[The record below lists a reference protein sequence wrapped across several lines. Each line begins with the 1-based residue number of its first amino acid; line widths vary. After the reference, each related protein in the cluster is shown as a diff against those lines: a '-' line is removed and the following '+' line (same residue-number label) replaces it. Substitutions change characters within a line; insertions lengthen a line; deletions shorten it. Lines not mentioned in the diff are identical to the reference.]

1 MSIVP
6 DHFAIDPTDLPAS
19 GDNSELLGLDQLG
32 SGCRYLAGM
41 IARSNPML
49 EVFKAINRL
58 ASYNTTVMI
67 QGESGTGKELVARS
81 FHTNGPSP
89 RGPFVILNCS
99 NLLDSLAESQLF
111 GHVRGAFTDARE
123 DSLGYFR
130 AANGGTLFLDEVG
143 EMPLRLQA
151 KLLRAVETY
160 EIQPVGSSRSFHV
173 DIRLVV
179 ATNRDLRAMSERSEF
194 RHDLYYRLNAASIT
208 LPPLRERRDDV
219 AGLASHFIELYDR
232 ILDKKIKFLTR
243 AALTSLKTHQWPGNV
258 REFANAIQHS
268 MMMSDSDR
276 VEAHHLP
283 TSVREPV
290 SASPSASSN
299 SVSAP
304 LSLRTGSGFSQP
316 GSESVDAGRSATFAL
331 DEVMKTTLIRS
342 LDETGG
348 NRRRAAD
355 LLGISRS
362 TLYRMMSRYG
372 LDHSD
377 TKPVAKRSSPDDLPA

>member
-1 MSIVP
+1 MTVP
-6 DHFAIDPTDLPAS
+6 DCFATDPADLPTS
-19 GDNSELLGLDQLG
+19 GGNSDLDLDQLA
-32 SGCRYLAGM
+32 SGCRHLGGM

-81 FHTNGPSP
+81 FHTNGATP

-99 NLLDSLAESQLF
+99 NLLDTLAESQLF
-111 GHVRGAFTDARE
+111 GHIRGAFTDARE

-160 EIQPVGSSRSFHV
+160 EIQPVGSSHSYHV

-179 ATNRDLRAMSERSEF
+179 ATNRDLRAMSECSEF

-208 LPPLRERRDDV
+208 LPPLRARLDDIP
-219 AGLASHFIELYDR
+219 GLASHFIELYDR
-232 ILDKKIKFLTR
+232 ILGKKIKFLTR
-243 AALTSLKTHQWPGNV
+243 AALASLTAHHWPGNV

-268 MMMSDSDR
+268 IMMSESDR
-276 VEAHHLP
+276 IEANHLP
-283 TSVREPV
+283 ASVREPA
-290 SASPSASSN
+290 SASACASSN
-299 SVSAP
+299 SVNAP
-304 LSLRTGSGFSQP
+304 LSLPTGQDFSHP
-316 GSESVDAGRSATFAL
+316 GSNSVGAGRSATFVL

-372 LDHSD
+372 LDRSD
-377 TKPVAKRSSPDDLPA
+377 TRAIAKHASPGDLSV